1 MLLYLMILGVAV
13 LYTTLSLLCNSEIT
27 YHAMSYGFVVTVK
40 ISCFRTFFSTGGTRR
55 MNLCQAINSALH
67 TTLANDP
74 TSSK

>member
-1 MLLYLMILGVAV
+1 MQQRNNIPRIELWIRYYRQNQFLPNI
-13 LYTTLSLLCNSEIT
+13 
-27 YHAMSYGFVVTVK
+27 
-40 ISCFRTFFSTGGTRR
+40 FFTGETRR